1 MASEQQVKRY
11 LTYWFQLGKK
21 VVMHN
26 GFLAMQP
33 QSLTNG
39 KHYSQEFETIWQLA
53 ISPETGD
60 CYLEGTDE
68 TIADLLTPKWDILPC
83 SRCDMPWGRG
93 NGEWVSGNGGSGMGI
108 RESGIRNVE
117 SGSGNRES
125 GIGNRESGIGN
136 RESGIGNRESGIGNR
151 ESGIGNRE

>member
-1 MASEQQVKRY
+1 MASEAQVKRY

-21 VVMHN
+21 VVMRN
-26 GFLAMQP
+26 GFSAMQP

-83 SRCDMPWGRG
+83 SRCDMPVPIKSAGIPPNCCPCFDLSTWPNTELPAPRDPVCSQTELRG
-93 NGEWVSGNGGSGMGI
+93 I
-108 RESGIRNVE
+108 CDRL
-117 SGSGNRES
+117 NR
-125 GIGNRESGIGN
+125 IIDNRIT
-136 RESGIGNRESGIGNR
+136 
-151 ESGIGNRE
+151 